1 MGRIMAI
8 DYGTRRVGIAVT
20 DPLQIIA
27 SPIDTIRPSE
37 LFSFIERYNTN
48 NTLESIVVGHPMK
61 EDGSPTHITKDVEQ
75 LVINLEKKF
84 PGIEIVSHDERYT
97 SRMAQESML
106 VSGAKQKARR
116 KKSNID
122 QISATLILQSYL
134 QEKSLKP

>member
-1 MGRIMAI
+1 MAI

-27 SPIDTIRPSE
+27 SPIDTISPTE
-37 LFSFIERYNTN
+37 LFQFIEQYDKNSA
-48 NTLESIVVGHPMK
+48 LESIVVGLPIK

-75 LVINLEKKF
+75 LMISLEKKF
-84 PGIEIVSHDERYT
+84 PEIRIVSHDERYT
-97 SRMAQESML
+97 SRMAQESMI

>member
-1 MGRIMAI
+1 MAI

-27 SPIDTIRPSE
+27 SPIDTISPTE
-37 LFSFIERYNTN
+37 LFQFIEQYDKNSA
-48 NTLESIVVGHPMK
+48 LESIVVGLPIK

-75 LVINLEKKF
+75 LMINLEKKF
-84 PGIEIVSHDERYT
+84 PEIRIVSHDERYT
-97 SRMAQESML
+97 SRMAQESMI

>member
-27 SPIDTIRPSE
+27 SPINTISPSE
-37 LFSFIERYNTN
+37 LFPFIEQYNKN
-48 NTLESIVVGHPMK
+48 SALESIVVGLPKK
-61 EDGSPTHITKDVEQ
+61 EDGSPTHITEEVEQ
-75 LVINLEKKF
+75 LMIHLEKKF
-84 PGIEIVSHDERYT
+84 PEVRIVSHDERYT

-106 VSGAKQKARR
+106 LSGAKQKARR

>member
-27 SPIDTIRPSE
+27 SPINTISPSE
-37 LFSFIERYNTN
+37 LISFIQQYNTAN
-48 NTLESIVVGHPMK
+48 ALESIVVGYPVK
-61 EDGSPTHITKDVEQ
+61 EDGSPTHVTKDVEQ
-75 LVINLEKKF
+75 LMINLGKNF
-84 PGIEIVSHDERYT
+84 PGIRIISHDERYT
-97 SRMAQESML
+97 SRMALESML

-134 QEKSLKP
+134 QENSFKP